1 MTAELCRREV
11 TRRRAVTASGGR
23 CGVRKAA
30 PHFPP
35 AQLGTEGTSSAS
47 CALRSQEGQEGNAHV
62 GRGSA
67 SAWGQT
73 GPPQERE
80 HPRRSRFVLTLFNV
94 KNSVFLT
101 YLSSSGAPLP
111 STPCPKKFSRHF
123 FSNCS
128 PNTPCIYILYVYL
141 CFIPKTS
148 KIFPPSEPI
157 FALPITTYDV
167 ERESLGESFPSPR
180 SSNYT

>member
-1 MTAELCRREV
+1 MSPRGHQKKGSNSFWRSLW
-11 TRRRAVTASGGR
+11 
-23 CGVRKAA
+23 
-30 PHFPP
+30 
-35 AQLGTEGTSSAS
+35 
-47 CALRSQEGQEGNAHV
+47 SQEGCSPLPASTAWNRRDFLCQLCPEKPG
-62 GRGSA
+62 GSGGECTRRA
-67 SAWGQT
+67 AAWGQT

-80 HPRRSRFVLTLFNV
+80 HPRRSRFVLTLLNV

-101 YLSSSGAPLP
+101 YFSSPGAPLP
-111 STPCPKKFSRHF
+111 STSCPKKFSRHF

-148 KIFPPSEPI
+148 KIFPPSELI